1 MTYPVQYMDHYS
13 SKNFPGREL
22 EDNPYPSPFNAVK
35 SEVIYEEGI
44 YVGYRY
50 FDSFDVPVSFPFGF
64 GLSYT
69 DFEFSDL
76 ETSMSEDGTLQVSCK
91 ITNTGKEAG
100 KEVVQ
105 LYIGSPQTSLDKPDH
120 ELRAFVKSK
129 LLAPDE
135 SLEISFTLT
144 AKDYASFDTD
154 QTAWVLNSGVY
165 TISVGNA
172 INQLPLTREVKL
184 EKEVLVLETTQSML
198 PGREIDVLQ
207 QK

>member
-1 MTYPVQYMDHYS
+1 MT
-13 SKNFPGREL
+13 
-22 EDNPYPSPFNAVK
+22 
-35 SEVIYEEGI
+35 I
-44 YVGYRY
+44 
-50 FDSFDVPVSFPFGF
+50 
-64 GLSYT
+64 
-69 DFEFSDL
+69 
-76 ETSMSEDGTLQVSCK
+76 SCK